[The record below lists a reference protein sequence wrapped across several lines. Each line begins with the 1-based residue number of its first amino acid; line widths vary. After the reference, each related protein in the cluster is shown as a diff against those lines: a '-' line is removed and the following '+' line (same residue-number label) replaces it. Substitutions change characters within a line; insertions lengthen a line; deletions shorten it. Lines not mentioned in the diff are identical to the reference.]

1 MWLSLCQTVHGE
13 LPLTALT
20 GVRAA
25 CPAGAGLS
33 LGRPVGRL
41 LSGSTDRNL
50 GHMRTCTGHGACQGL
65 CHVPNEQM
73 FIPQHFSSWGL
84 SNALKKKKKKELFT
98 LIIPFC
104 CLCLFCFALFFFS
117 HTLRTI
123 RVRKFCPA
131 AFWNRPFHSLNQEP
145 FVLGSEQ
152 SSGCL
157 VTCILALLPCS
168 LQTF

>member
-84 SNALKKKKKKELFT
+84 SNALKKKKKKRTVYTNYSL
-98 LIIPFC
+98 LLPVLVL
-104 CLCLFCFALFFFS
+104 LCSFLFFPYIKDYSCEEILPSCF
-117 HTLRTI
+117 L
-123 RVRKFCPA
+123 
-131 AFWNRPFHSLNQEP
+131 
-145 FVLGSEQ
+145 EQ
-152 SSGCL
+152 A
-157 VTCILALLPCS
+157 IP
-168 LQTF
+168 